1 MVKIISDG
9 AGAPANLETADVRAA
24 GEPGYVAVFRWDYA
38 AAEGYLPDSHGL
50 TPQYRQQK
58 ERDQFTS
65 TEVRSECDHR
75 TNLTQVLMPGD
86 MVPL

>member
-58 ERDQFTS
+58 DRQQKERENLQARRCDQNAITG
-65 TEVRSECDHR
+65 
-75 TNLTQVLMPGD
+75 PI
-86 MVPL
+86 